1 MLSLA
6 SGWRVAEAFGRRGS
20 RGDDR
25 KGDAGRI
32 DLLGSKAN
40 DLRLDVTLWF
50 VLAREFTRDSGP
62 NENDELIECL
72 GRELEGEGRV
82 GIAGMA

>member
-1 MLSLA
+1 M
-6 SGWRVAEAFGRRGS
+6 
-20 RGDDR
+20 
-25 KGDAGRI
+25 

-62 NENDELIECL
+62 NENDEPMECL
-72 GRELEGEGRV
+72 GRELEGEGRF